1 MNNSSNNPGVDK
13 ASKTKPPE
21 LPGLKTQNGKPKI
34 SRSLWP
40 PVLRVVLVLLI
51 VIGILLLI
59 FIIPDVLKSRG
70 IIVSPEFIDFTVVT
84 LLGFLVGFVEVIS
97 RYQDAPFRTAATW
110 PALLYMFVNGS
121 VAAIALWM
129 VRLFGWQFMP
139 ENSDPQIVRWTEVI
153 VAGLGAMAIF
163 RSSLFVIGK
172 EDQEVSIGP
181 NAILDILL
189 NALDK
194 EVDRFR
200 GQERAKIVKDIM
212 EYVHYEDAIMDISVL
227 SKALLQNLSAED
239 NAKIDEV
246 RKQIEVIVD
255 IDPAVRKY
263 LLGLRIMDVVGED
276 VLRQAIGIRGVEH
289 YKNAL
294 LKRQTESQQ
303 QNEIISELSAMG
315 ESLKVQYAQGVPESS
330 QSSEGSVNHVEESS
344 DGEVPSDANQD

>member
-1 MNNSSNNPGVDK
+1 MSQPESSKINS
-13 ASKTKPPE
+13 
-21 LPGLKTQNGKPKI
+21 QNGKPKI
-34 SRSLWP
+34 TRSLWP
-40 PVLRVVLVLLI
+40 SIWRVALALVA
-51 VIGILLLI
+51 VIGILLLV
-59 FIIPDVLKSRG
+59 FIIPDLLKARG
-70 IIVSPEFIDFTVVT
+70 ILISQTFIDFAIVT
-84 LLGFLVGFVEVIS
+84 FLGLLVGFVEVIS
-97 RYQDAPFRTAATW
+97 RYQDAPFRTTATW
-110 PALLYMFVNGS
+110 PALFYMFVNGA

-129 VRLFGWQFMP
+129 VRMFGWQFMP

-212 EYVHYEDAIMDISVL
+212 EFVHYEDAIMDISVL

-246 RKQIEVIVD
+246 RKQIEIIVD
-255 IDPAVRKY
+255 IDPEVRKY

-276 VLRQAIGIRGVEH
+276 VLRQAIGIRGVQH
-289 YKNAL
+289 YKAAL
-294 LKRQTESQQ
+294 LKRQMDAQQ
-303 QNEIISELSAMG
+303 QNQIISELNAVG
-315 ESLKVQYAQGVPESS
+315 ESLKAIYAQSDSSAPESPDDSLEISEEPADADEASPS
-330 QSSEGSVNHVEESS
+330 Q
-344 DGEVPSDANQD
+344 